1 MILWLAIL
9 GAWTVSFLFAGLEA
23 GLLSVD
29 PVRLRSHVKQR
40 TSGAARLNRLLKH
53 PERSLVTVLIVTNLA
68 NILGLLLL
76 TKLLVA
82 SFAYAGFFIAAAAA
96 LPIYLFVLS
105 VLPKSLFRRFPFRAL
120 AALGGVL
127 EGASIVLWPFL
138 EIGGRIGGLFLPRRA
153 TDRARLFAAREEL
166 KQIAVQ
172 SEREGSLTSAERA
185 MIHNVVDFR
194 IVKVRDVMVPLQNLV
209 SVRPETPVME
219 FLKLGREAGVER
231 LPVITTDGTATG
243 LIDVLDVLLD
253 ENPPRSLGDY
263 VRRIIFAG
271 EDEPAYRVIQRL
283 RAARL
288 GLAAVLNTSQ
298 KLAGIVTAED
308 LIKRLVS
315 SAG

>member
-40 TSGAARLNRLLKH
+40 TAGAARLNRLLKH

-82 SFAYAGFFIAAAAA
+82 SFAYAGFFIAGAAA

-153 TDRARLFAAREEL
+153 TDRGRLFCGAGRIETDRGAKRTRRFAHLDRASHDPQRRRFSDRESPGRDGAAAKSGGGAAGNSDRGFS
-166 KQIAVQ
+166 Q
-172 SEREGSLTSAERA
+172 AE
-185 MIHNVVDFR
+185 
-194 IVKVRDVMVPLQNLV
+194 
-209 SVRPETPVME
+209 
-219 FLKLGREAGVER
+219 
-231 LPVITTDGTATG
+231 
-243 LIDVLDVLLD
+243 
-253 ENPPRSLGDY
+253 PRSWC
-263 VRRIIFAG
+263 
-271 EDEPAYRVIQRL
+271 
-283 RAARL
+283 RA
-288 GLAAVLNTSQ
+288 
-298 KLAGIVTAED
+298 
-308 LIKRLVS
+308 
-315 SAG
+315 SAGDHGGWQGDWFDRRS

>member
-1 MILWLAIL
+1 MILWFAIL
-9 GAWTVSFLFAGLEA
+9 GAWAVSFLFAGIEA

-40 TSGAARLNRLLKH
+40 TVGAARLNRLLKH
-53 PERSLVTVLIVTNLA
+53 PERVLVTVLLVTNLA

-82 SFAYAGFFIAAAAA
+82 WFAYAGFLIAGAAA

-153 TDRARLFAAREEL
+153 TDRGRLFAAREEL

-172 SEREGSLTSAERA
+172 SEREGSLTSTERA
-185 MIHNVVDFR
+185 MIHNVVDFQ

-209 SVRPETPVME
+209 TVRPETPIE
-219 FLKLGREAGVER
+219 DFLKLSREAGVER
-231 LPVITTDGTATG
+231 LPMITADGRATG

-253 ENPPRSLGDY
+253 KGPQRSLGDH

-288 GLAAVLNTSQ
+288 GLAAVMNKGQQLT
-298 KLAGIVTAED
+298 GMVTAED

-315 SAG
+315 SAA

>member
-40 TSGAARLNRLLKH
+40 TSGAARLDRLLRH

-82 SFAYAGFFIAAAAA
+82 SFGYTGFFLAVAVA
-96 LPIYLFVLS
+96 LPIYLFILN

-127 EGASIVLWPFL
+127 EGASILLWPFL
-138 EIGGRIGGLFLPRRA
+138 EIGGRIGGLFLPRRTA
-153 TDRARLFAAREEL
+153 DRGRLFAAREEL

-172 SEREGSLTSAERA
+172 GEREGSLTSTERA

-194 IVKVRDVMVPLQNLV
+194 IVKVRDVMVPLQDAV
-209 SVRPETPVME
+209 AVRPETAIAD
-219 FLKLGREAGVER
+219 FLSLSREAGVECVP
-231 LPVITTDGTATG
+231 LITADGSATG

-253 ENPPRSLGDY
+253 KDSPWSLGNY

-288 GLAAVLNTSQ
+288 GLAAVVDAQ
-298 KLAGIVTAED
+298 KKLIGIATGED
-308 LIKRLVS
+308 MIKRLVS
-315 SAG
+315 SAA